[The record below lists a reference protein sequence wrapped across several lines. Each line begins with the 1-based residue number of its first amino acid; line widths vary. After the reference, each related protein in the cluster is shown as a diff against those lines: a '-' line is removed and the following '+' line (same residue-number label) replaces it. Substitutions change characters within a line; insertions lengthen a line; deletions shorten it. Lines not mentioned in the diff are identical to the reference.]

1 MNNTNAPR
9 DGFKSR
15 SGFIMACI
23 GSAVGMANIWLFPL
37 RMGQGGGAAFLIPYV
52 IWVVLLG
59 YSGVIEEI
67 TIGRMTR
74 QGPVGAFALAMES
87 RRMNRKV
94 GMASGLLTVIGSLG
108 IAIGYSVVMGWILRY
123 TFASITGSAYR
134 AADTGAYFGPIA
146 ESFGNVFWHVIALVI
161 AFIIMTAGVSA
172 GIERINKY
180 LMPAFFTL
188 FLILA
193 IRVAFIPGAIE
204 GYKFMFHPDWALL
217 AQPMTWVFAL
227 GQAFFSLS
235 LAGNGTV
242 IYGSYFSSDEDIIRS
257 ARIICIFDAIAAMLA
272 ALVIIPACAA
282 LLGIEN
288 LGAGPP
294 LMFITMPK
302 IFQNIY
308 LGQIFMIIFFVAV
321 MFAGLTSLVNLFEA
335 PIATLQEVF
344 KLSRAK
350 AVAAI
355 AIFSSIIAIL
365 IEGIVGPW
373 MDFVSIYII
382 PVGALISAVMLYWVF
397 GIEKATAEMQKG
409 HRGTVNPLIPWIGKY
424 ILCPFAFLI
433 IILGIIFKGIG

>member
-1 MNNTNAPR
+1 METMVKR
-9 DGFKSR
+9 DGFRSR
-15 SGFIMACI
+15 SGFALACI

-52 IWVVLLG
+52 IWVVILG

-74 QGPVGAFALAMES
+74 QGPVGAFSMAMKS
-87 RRMNRKV
+87 RNLNPRL
-94 GMASGLLTVIGSLG
+94 GAAGGILTVIGSLG
-108 IAIGYSVVMGWILRY
+108 IAIGYSVVMGWIFRY

-134 AADTGAYFGPIA
+134 TGDTAAYFGPIA
-146 ESFGNVFWHVIALVI
+146 DSFGNVFWHIVALLVT
-161 AFIIMTAGVSA
+161 FVVMTAGVSA
-172 GIERINKY
+172 GIERINKFM
-180 LMPAFFTL
+180 MPAFFVL

-193 IRVAFIPGAIE
+193 IRVAFIPGAMA
-204 GYKFMFHPDWALL
+204 GYKFMFHPDWTIL
-217 AQPMTWVFAL
+217 AQPMTWVFAM

-272 ALVIIPACAA
+272 ALVIIPACSA

-302 IFQNIY
+302 IFQHIY
-308 LGQIFMIIFFVAV
+308 LGQLFMVIFFVAV
-321 MFAGLTSLVNLFEA
+321 LFAGLTSLVNLFEA
-335 PIATLQEVF
+335 PIATMQEVF

-350 AVAAI
+350 AVAVI
-355 AIFSSIIAIL
+355 AIFSSILALL
-365 IEGIVGPW
+365 IEGIVGTW

-409 HRGTVNPLIPWIGKY
+409 HNGTVNPLIPRIGKY
-424 ILCPFAFLI
+424 ILCPFALVI